1 MTISM
6 YALTV
11 PVVKRYLV
19 NLDNL
24 LAKAEAF
31 VDERKI
37 KPEVLGQSRL
47 APDMLPLTFQV
58 QSSTDRVKFLLAR
71 LTGRTPPSWEDT
83 EVSIPDLRARVKKA
97 LDYVDEFSEADLAG
111 AEDKTIVLK
120 YRNEETSVNALEHAL
135 HNALPQIFFHI
146 TMAYALL
153 RHNGVPIGKR
163 DFTA

>member
-11 PVVKRYLV
+11 PVLTRYLT
-19 NLDNL
+19 NLDSQ

-31 VDERKI
+31 VEERKI

-83 EVSIPDLRARVKKA
+83 EVTIGDLRARVKKA
-97 LDYVDEFSEADLAG
+97 LDYVAEFTEADLAG
-111 AEDKTIVLK
+111 SEDKTIVLK
-120 YRNEETSVNALEHAL
+120 YRGEETSVNALEHAL

-146 TMAYALL
+146 TTAYALL

>member
-6 YALTV
+6 FALTV
-11 PVVKRYLV
+11 PVLARYLT
-19 NLDNL
+19 NLDNM
-24 LAKAEAF
+24 LAKAEGF
-31 VDERKI
+31 VEERKI
-37 KPEVLGQSRL
+37 KPEVLGQARL

-58 QSSTDRVKFLLAR
+58 QSSTDRIKFLLAR

-83 EVSIPDLRARVKKA
+83 EVTIGDLRARVKKA
-97 LDYVDEFSEADLAG
+97 LDYVAEFSETDLAG
-111 AEDKTIVLK
+111 VEEKTIVLK
-120 YRNEETSVNALEHAL
+120 FRNEETSVNALEHAL

>member
-1 MTISM
+1 M

-11 PVVKRYLV
+11 PVVKRYLT
-19 NLDNL
+19 NLDSL
-24 LAKAEAF
+24 LAKAETF

-37 KPEVLGQSRL
+37 KPEVLGQTRL

-83 EVSIPDLRARVKKA
+83 EVTIPELRARVRKA
-97 LDYVDEFSEADLAG
+97 LDYVAEFTEADLAG
-111 AEDKTIVLK
+111 TEDKTLVLK
-120 YRNEETSVNALEHAL
+120 FRNEETSVNALEHAL